1 MNIEQKEHL
10 EQLKRTNKARQ
21 RKKEIENNVL
31 LLECKVALGTGGIV
45 LEQEEKN
52 IVYRVFKERI
62 PFLPWGIDWNRF
74 NSFYKIDK
82 IKEIDE
88 KCKCKDFYV
97 IWCDELPIIKSDIV
111 TIIRNIDDVCAVEAD
126 TWLFSVDYSEIIE
139 FYHEGQITFGVV
151 NKDEKSK

>member
-10 EQLKRTNKARQ
+10 EQLKRTNKETQ

-62 PFLPWGIDWNRF
+62 PFLPWGIDWKQF
-74 NSFYKIDK
+74 NSFHKIN
-82 IKEIDE
+82 
-88 KCKCKDFYV
+88 
-97 IWCDELPIIKSDIV
+97 
-111 TIIRNIDDVCAVEAD
+111 R
-126 TWLFSVDYSEIIE
+126 
-139 FYHEGQITFGVV
+139 
-151 NKDEKSK
+151 